1 MSRFEGTKYFFKGLA
16 RSWTSSFA
24 FIGVVLF
31 VAAGLLGQFLIDPLR
46 DIKVD
51 STKIFSPPSLEH
63 LLGTDH
69 MGRDIFKQVILGSRD
84 VLFSGLVTASI
95 AISIGAVIGLLAGY
109 AGGYID
115 GVLMTL
121 TDIIL
126 LTPSFPLILILT
138 SIFGKLDPVT
148 VTATASLTMWP
159 GFARGLRARIIQVK
173 GEAFVE
179 ALWGLGFSRLRI
191 LFREVLPLVAPYI
204 AIEYIRLFRG
214 AIFVVVGISFLGLM
228 PWSPYNWGTMLN
240 VAYFQARS
248 LFIPSGFWH
257 WFSPLAA
264 IIMTEWSFTQ
274 FARYL
279 EETWI
284 PRLKAYE

>member
-1 MSRFEGTKYFFKGLA
+1 MISREGVKYFLKGLA
-16 RSWTSSFA
+16 RSRVSTLA
-24 FIGVVLF
+24 FIGVLAF
-31 VAAGLLGQFLIDPLR
+31 LASGLLGQYFVDPLR

-51 STKIFSPPSLEH
+51 PSKVFSPPSLEH
-63 LLGTDH
+63 PLGTDH
-69 MGRDIFKQVILGSRD
+69 MGRDVLKQVILGSRD

-95 AISIGAVIGLLAGY
+95 AIGIGTVVGLVAGY
-109 AGGYID
+109 VGGHVD
-115 GVLMTL
+115 GALMTL
-121 TDIIL
+121 TDIML

-138 SIFGKLDPVT
+138 AIFGRLDPLT
-148 VTATASLTMWP
+148 VTAAASLTMWP
-159 GFARGLRARIIQVK
+159 GFARGLRARILQIK

-179 ALWGLGFSRLRI
+179 ALWGLGFSKLRI
-191 LFREVLPLVAPYI
+191 LFSEILPLVAPYI
-204 AIEYIRLFRG
+204 TIEFIRVFRG

-228 PWSPYNWGTMLN
+228 PWSPFNWGTMLN

-248 LFIPSGFWH
+248 LFIPAGFWH
-257 WFSPLAA
+257 WFSPLSA
-264 IIMTEWSFTQ
+264 IIFTTWSFTQ